1 MERIK
6 TQVQKYIND
15 FKVKKYDNEE
25 ILAYIMKPR

>member
-15 FKVKKYDNEE
+15 FKSTKYDNEE